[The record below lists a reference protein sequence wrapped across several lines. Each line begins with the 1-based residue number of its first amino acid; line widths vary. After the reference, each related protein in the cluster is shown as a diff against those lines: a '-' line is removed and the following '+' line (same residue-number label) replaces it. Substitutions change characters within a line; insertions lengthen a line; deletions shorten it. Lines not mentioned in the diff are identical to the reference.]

1 MKKLSL
7 VLSGGASKGF
17 AHLGVLQVLE
27 ENGIKPSLIVG
38 TSMGALVGGIYSTGK
53 PFDEILTL
61 AQNFGG
67 LGHFSLFASLFRG
80 YMLKTKRVE
89 DFLKNLLGNLTHKD
103 CQIPFVAIA
112 TDLKTGK
119 QANLDTGLLRDNIR
133 ASISIPGVFKTKVID
148 GVEYVDGGL
157 SNNMAEDV
165 AYELAPDSVI
175 ISVDAI
181 GDYATQKETV
191 KIKSLENILNAS
203 TILTQNIVKL
213 KPHYASLNIVV
224 SQPDISQFD
233 FKKDKIKKSIEY
245 GRQQGLKYVE
255 QIKKLL
261 KGNTNEDIKKPKTK
275 SKAN

>member
-1 MKKLSL
+1 MKNLTL

-53 PFDEILTL
+53 PLDEILTC
-61 AQNFGG
+61 AKSFGK
-67 LGHFSLFASLFRG
+67 LGYFSLFASMFRG
-80 YMLKTKRVE
+80 YMLKTKKVE
-89 DFLKNLLGNLTHKD
+89 DFLQKMLGNLTHDD

-112 TDLKTGK
+112 TNLNTGE
-119 QANLDTGLLRDNIR
+119 QANLNSGLLRDNIR

-165 AYELAPDSVI
+165 AHALAPNSVI

-181 GDYATQKETV
+181 GDYATQKETI

-203 TILTQNIVKL
+203 TILTQNIVKI

-233 FKKDKIKKSIEY
+233 FKKKKIEKSIEY
-245 GRQQGLKYVE
+245 GRQQGLKHIE
-255 QIKKLL
+255 QIKNLL
-261 KGNTNEDIKKPKTK
+261 KGNTNENIKKPKAK